1 MVATLPRE
9 DAKHQPNATRTPQAM
24 ACLGFQHEITHGEVS
39 EHSKRGEKL
48 KKKRGFETER
58 GAAAAGGAVLMPIS
72 VSSDHL
78 PRPASLPGSPGT
90 ECLLRLEFVIAC

>member
-39 EHSKRGEKL
+39 ERSKRGEKL
-48 KKKRGFETER
+48 KKKEALRPNVVLR
-58 GAAAAGGAVLMPIS
+58 PLAG
-72 VSSDHL
+72 
-78 PRPASLPGSPGT
+78 
-90 ECLLRLEFVIAC
+90 LR